1 MRATPPPTL
10 WLVVPCYNEGS
21 LGDNCLR
28 STAPLFERILK
39 DCCSSKLIS
48 PVSKICLIDDGS
60 QDDTWETICD
70 LVSRTNSPFTGIKL
84 SRNCGHQNALFAGLM
99 EAREQCDVCISLDCD
114 GQDDPSVIC
123 EMLFKYF
130 DGYDIVYG
138 VRSDR
143 AVDSFMKRSSA
154 EGFYRILSAM
164 GVKTIYNHA
173 DFRLMSKRALNA
185 LSQYKEVNL
194 YLRGLMPLIGFR
206 TTTVPYERAER
217 AAGQTHYPLR
227 KMLALAI
234 DGVTSMSVA
243 PIRFIAFAGIA
254 FSLLGLVGVSWA
266 IVTAAIGHSVAGW
279 TSTICVI
286 SLLGGLQ
293 LFCTGVIGKYIGKIY
308 LEVKE
313 RPRYIIEKR
322 LFKPNT
328 TQNTPIND

>member
-185 LSQYKEVNL
+185 LS
-194 YLRGLMPLIGFR
+194 
-206 TTTVPYERAER
+206 
-217 AAGQTHYPLR
+217 
-227 KMLALAI
+227 
-234 DGVTSMSVA
+234 
-243 PIRFIAFAGIA
+243 
-254 FSLLGLVGVSWA
+254 
-266 IVTAAIGHSVAGW
+266 
-279 TSTICVI
+279 
-286 SLLGGLQ
+286 
-293 LFCTGVIGKYIGKIY
+293 
-308 LEVKE
+308 
-313 RPRYIIEKR
+313 
-322 LFKPNT
+322 
-328 TQNTPIND
+328 